1 MIRKNSAGESM
12 KYVIGLWTGAVLLA
26 TTGLAQDQGQ
36 QAQPKRLEDTSSRTK
51 MREARSFRR
60 LKVSGEQV
68 EKNVRKLTKEL
79 KWHKSLGSALAAGR
93 REGKPVVWI
102 QALGDLNGFL

>member
-1 MIRKNSAGESM
+1 MIRKNSAGVGM
-12 KYVIGLWTGAVLLA
+12 NNVLGLWAGALLLA
-26 TTGLAQDQGQ
+26 STGLAQNQGQ
-36 QAQPKRLEDTSSRTK
+36 QAKPKPLEDSWDRSK
-51 MREARSFRR
+51 MRDARSFRR